1 MKTMKLFFSTLF
13 VVIISAIGMVSC
25 NDDDEPKDKVIEVTM
40 SVSENTDI
48 MYSLF
53 DDNKENPVECMLVM
67 EDGVDQTW
75 RKMSFSGIEWFT
87 YEKGH
92 RYKLRAKKTILANP
106 PADGS
111 AWKYELVE
119 VLEDKEI
126 IGPELP
132 VEATIKSEADI
143 VYEELC
149 PIEKYSVSSPIFVD
163 GNGKIYSSEGNERPS
178 YKNCRIYLNNTLDP
192 TAPDWVKLNSTTYMA
207 RYAYVISPLSDKIR
221 LVVASGG
228 GPMLKYIV
236 TEDDFR
242 YVTTTLNKGEQLTYV
257 LILANANKRGIQK
270 LELAYERKCCVQ
282 LCGFTSVPVP

>member
-75 RKMSFSGIEWFT
+75 RKMSFSYIKGFT

-143 VYEELC
+143 V
-149 PIEKYSVSSPIFVD
+149 
-163 GNGKIYSSEGNERPS
+163 
-178 YKNCRIYLNNTLDP
+178 
-192 TAPDWVKLNSTTYMA
+192 
-207 RYAYVISPLSDKIR
+207 
-221 LVVASGG
+221 
-228 GPMLKYIV
+228 
-236 TEDDFR
+236 
-242 YVTTTLNKGEQLTYV
+242 
-257 LILANANKRGIQK
+257 
-270 LELAYERKCCVQ
+270 
-282 LCGFTSVPVP
+282 

>member
-1 MKTMKLFFSTLF
+1 MKTTKLFFSTLL
-13 VVIISAIGMVSC
+13 VVIISAIGMASC
-25 NDDDEPKDKVIEVTM
+25 NDDDELKDKVVEVTM

-53 DDNKENPVECMLVM
+53 DDNKENPIECMLVM
-67 EDGVDQTW
+67 EEGVDQTW
-75 RKMSFSGIEWFT
+75 RKMSFSEIEWFT

-92 RYKLRAKKTILANP
+92 RYKLRAKKTILVNP

-143 VYEELC
+143 VYEEQC

-178 YKNCRIYLNNTLDP
+178 YKNCRIYLNKTLDI
-192 TAPDWVKLNSTTYMA
+192 TDPDWVKFNSTTYMA

-242 YVTTTLNKGEQLTYV
+242 HVTTMLNNGEQLTYV
-257 LILANANKRGIQK
+257 LILANANKKGIQR
-270 LELAYERKCCVQ
+270 LELIFERK
-282 LCGFTSVPVP
+282 

>member
-1 MKTMKLFFSTLF
+1 MTIKLFFSTLL
-13 VVIISAIGMVSC
+13 VVILSAIGMVSC
-25 NDDDEPKDKVIEVTM
+25 IDDDELKDKVVEVTM

-143 VYEELC
+143 VYEEQC

-178 YKNCRIYLNNTLDP
+178 YKNCRIYLNNTLD
-192 TAPDWVKLNSTTYMA
+192 TTDPDWVKFNSTTYMA

-242 YVTTTLNKGEQLTYV
+242 FVTTTMNKGEQLAYV
-257 LILANANKRGIQK
+257 LILANANKKGIQR
-270 LELAYERKCCVQ
+270 LELTFERK
-282 LCGFTSVPVP
+282 

>member
-53 DDNKENPVECMLVM
+53 DDNKENPIECMLVM

-207 RYAYVISPLSDKIR
+207 RYAYVISPISDKIR

-242 YVTTTLNKGEQLTYV
+242 FVTTTMNNGEQLAYV
-257 LILANANKRGIQK
+257 LILANANKKGIQR
-270 LELAYERKCCVQ
+270 LELTLERK
-282 LCGFTSVPVP
+282 

>member
-75 RKMSFSGIEWFT
+75 RKMSFSSIEGFT

-178 YKNCRIYLNNTLDP
+178 YKNCRIYLNKTLDI
-192 TAPDWVKLNSTTYMA
+192 TDPDWVKFNSTTYMA
-207 RYAYVISPLSDKIR
+207 RYAYVISPLSEKIR

-242 YVTTTLNKGEQLTYV
+242 YMTTTLKEKEQITYA
-257 LILANANKRGIQK
+257 LILANANKKGLQR
-270 LELAYERKCCVQ
+270 LELTLERK
-282 LCGFTSVPVP
+282 

>member
-25 NDDDEPKDKVIEVTM
+25 NDDDELKDKVIEVTM

-143 VYEELC
+143 VYEEQC

-242 YVTTTLNKGEQLTYV
+242 YMTTTLKEKEQITYV
-257 LILANANKRGIQK
+257 LILANANKKGLQR
-270 LELAYERKCCVQ
+270 LELTLERK
-282 LCGFTSVPVP
+282 

>member
-75 RKMSFSGIEWFT
+75 RKMSLSGIEWFT

-178 YKNCRIYLNNTLDP
+178 YKNCRIYLNNTLDI
-192 TAPDWVKLNSTTYMA
+192 TDPDWVKFNSTTYMA

-242 YVTTTLNKGEQLTYV
+242 YVTTTMKEKEQLTYV
-257 LILANANKRGIQK
+257 LILANANKKGLQR
-270 LELAYERKCCVQ
+270 LELTFERK
-282 LCGFTSVPVP
+282 

>member
-25 NDDDEPKDKVIEVTM
+25 NDDDELKDKVIEVTM

-178 YKNCRIYLNNTLDP
+178 YKNCRIYLNNTLDI
-192 TAPDWVKLNSTTYMA
+192 TDPDWVKFNSTTYMA
-207 RYAYVISPLSDKIR
+207 RYAYVISPLSEKIR

-242 YVTTTLNKGEQLTYV
+242 YMTTTLKEKEQITYV
-257 LILANANKRGIQK
+257 LILANANKKGLQR
-270 LELAYERKCCVQ
+270 LELTLERK
-282 LCGFTSVPVP
+282 

>member
-126 IGPELP
+126 TGPELP
-132 VEATIKSEADI
+132 VEDAIKSEADI
-143 VYEELC
+143 VYEEQC

-178 YKNCRIYLNNTLDP
+178 YKNCRIYLNNTLDI
-192 TAPDWVKLNSTTYMA
+192 TDPDWVKFNSTTYMA

-242 YVTTTLNKGEQLTYV
+242 YMTTTLKEKEQITYV
-257 LILANANKRGIQK
+257 LILANANKKGLQR
-270 LELAYERKCCVQ
+270 LELTIERK
-282 LCGFTSVPVP
+282 

>member
-1 MKTMKLFFSTLF
+1 MKTIKLFFSTLL
-13 VVIISAIGMVSC
+13 VVIISAIGMASC
-25 NDDDEPKDKVIEVTM
+25 NDDDELKDKVVVITM

-163 GNGKIYSSEGNERPS
+163 GNGNIYSSEGNERPS

-221 LVVASGG
+221 LVVASGS

-242 YVTTTLNKGEQLTYV
+242 FVTTTMNNGEQLAYV
-257 LILANANKRGIQK
+257 LILANANKKGIQR
-270 LELAYERKCCVQ
+270 LELTLERK
-282 LCGFTSVPVP
+282 

>member
-13 VVIISAIGMVSC
+13 FVIISAIGMVSC

-143 VYEELC
+143 VYEEQC

-178 YKNCRIYLNNTLDP
+178 YKNCRIYLNKTLDI
-192 TAPDWVKLNSTTYMA
+192 TDPDWVKLNSTTYMA
-207 RYAYVISPLSDKIR
+207 RYAYIISPLSDEIR

-242 YVTTTLNKGEQLTYV
+242 YMTTTLKEKEQITYV
-257 LILANANKRGIQK
+257 LILANANKKGLQR
-270 LELAYERKCCVQ
+270 LELTLERK
-282 LCGFTSVPVP
+282 

>member
-178 YKNCRIYLNNTLDP
+178 YKNCRIYLNKTLDI
-192 TAPDWVKLNSTTYMA
+192 TDPDWVKFNSTTYMA
-207 RYAYVISPLSDKIR
+207 RYAYVISPLSEKIR

-242 YVTTTLNKGEQLTYV
+242 YMTTTLKEKEQITYV
-257 LILANANKRGIQK
+257 LILANANKKGLQR
-270 LELAYERKCCVQ
+270 LELTLERK
-282 LCGFTSVPVP
+282 

>member
-132 VEATIKSEADI
+132 VEATIKYEADI

-178 YKNCRIYLNNTLDP
+178 YKNCRIYLNNTLDI
-192 TAPDWVKLNSTTYMA
+192 TDPDWVKFNSTTYMA

-242 YVTTTLNKGEQLTYV
+242 YMTTTLKEKEQITYV
-257 LILANANKRGIQK
+257 LILANANKKGLQR
-270 LELAYERKCCVQ
+270 LELTLERK
-282 LCGFTSVPVP
+282 

>member
-143 VYEELC
+143 VYEEQC
-149 PIEKYSVSSPIFVD
+149 PIQKYSVSSPIFVD
-163 GNGKIYSSEGNERPS
+163 GNGKIYTSEGNERPS
-178 YKNCRIYLNNTLDP
+178 YKNCRIYLNKTLDP

-242 YVTTTLNKGEQLTYV
+242 NVTTTMNKGEQLAYV
-257 LILANANKRGIQK
+257 LVLANANKKGIQR
-270 LELAYERKCCVQ
+270 LELTLERK
-282 LCGFTSVPVP
+282 

>member
-1 MKTMKLFFSTLF
+1 MKTIKLFFSTLL

-75 RKMSFSGIEWFT
+75 RKMSFSYIEGFT

-126 IGPELP
+126 TGPELP
-132 VEATIKSEADI
+132 VEDAIKSEADI
-143 VYEELC
+143 VYEEQC

-163 GNGKIYSSEGNERPS
+163 GNGTIYNSEGNERPS

-192 TAPDWVKLNSTTYMA
+192 TAPDWVKLNSTTYMT

-242 YVTTTLNKGEQLTYV
+242 YMTTTLKEKEQITYV
-257 LILANANKRGIQK
+257 LILANANKKGLQR
-270 LELAYERKCCVQ
+270 LELTIERK
-282 LCGFTSVPVP
+282 

>member
-1 MKTMKLFFSTLF
+1 MKTIKLFFSTLL

-25 NDDDEPKDKVIEVTM
+25 NDDDELKDKVVEVTM

-178 YKNCRIYLNNTLDP
+178 YKNCRIYLDKTLDP

-242 YVTTTLNKGEQLTYV
+242 YMTVTMNKGEQLTYV
-257 LILANANKRGIQK
+257 LVFANANKKGIQR
-270 LELAYERKCCVQ
+270 LELTLERK
-282 LCGFTSVPVP
+282 

>member
-25 NDDDEPKDKVIEVTM
+25 NDDDELKDKVVEVTM

-48 MYSLF
+48 MYGPF

-143 VYEELC
+143 VYEEQC

-178 YKNCRIYLNNTLDP
+178 YKNCRIYLNKTLDI
-192 TAPDWVKLNSTTYMA
+192 TDPDWVKFNSTTYMA
-207 RYAYVISPLSDKIR
+207 RYAYVISPLSEKIR

-242 YVTTTLNKGEQLTYV
+242 YMTTTLKEKEQITYV
-257 LILANANKRGIQK
+257 LILANANKKGLQR
-270 LELAYERKCCVQ
+270 LELTLERK
-282 LCGFTSVPVP
+282 

>member
-1 MKTMKLFFSTLF
+1 MMTIKLFFSTLLI
-13 VVIISAIGMVSC
+13 VIISAIGMVSC
-25 NDDDEPKDKVIEVTM
+25 NDDDELKDKVIEVTM

-143 VYEELC
+143 VYEEQC

-178 YKNCRIYLNNTLDP
+178 YKNCRIYLNNTID
-192 TAPDWVKLNSTTYMA
+192 TTNPDWVKFNSTTYMA
-207 RYAYVISPLSDKIR
+207 RYAYVISPLSAKIR

-242 YVTTTLNKGEQLTYV
+242 YVTTTMNKEEQLTYI
-257 LILANANKRGIQK
+257 LILANANKKGIQR
-270 LELAYERKCCVQ
+270 LELTLERK
-282 LCGFTSVPVP
+282 

>member
-143 VYEELC
+143 VYEEQC

-178 YKNCRIYLNNTLDP
+178 YKNCRIYLDKTLDP

-242 YVTTTLNKGEQLTYV
+242 YMTVTMNKGEQLTYV
-257 LILANANKRGIQK
+257 LVFANANKKGIQR
-270 LELAYERKCCVQ
+270 LELTLERK
-282 LCGFTSVPVP
+282 

>member
-1 MKTMKLFFSTLF
+1 MKTIKLFFSTLL
-13 VVIISAIGMVSC
+13 VVIISAIGMASC
-25 NDDDEPKDKVIEVTM
+25 NDDDELKDKVIEVTM

-132 VEATIKSEADI
+132 VEATIKYEADI

-149 PIEKYSVSSPIFVD
+149 PIEKYSVSSPLFVD
-163 GNGKIYSSEGNERPS
+163 GNGTIYSSEGNERPS

-192 TAPDWVKLNSTTYMA
+192 TAPDWVKLNSTTYMT

-242 YVTTTLNKGEQLTYV
+242 YMTTTLKEKEQITYV
-257 LILANANKRGIQK
+257 LILANANKKGLQR
-270 LELAYERKCCVQ
+270 LELTIERK
-282 LCGFTSVPVP
+282 

>member
-13 VVIISAIGMVSC
+13 VVILSAIGMVSC

-132 VEATIKSEADI
+132 VETTIKSEADI

-242 YVTTTLNKGEQLTYV
+242 NVTTTMNKGEQLAYV
-257 LILANANKRGIQK
+257 LVLANANKKGIQR
-270 LELAYERKCCVQ
+270 LELTLERK
-282 LCGFTSVPVP
+282 

>member
-1 MKTMKLFFSTLF
+1 MKTIKLFFLTLF

-25 NDDDEPKDKVIEVTM
+25 NDDDELKDKVVEVTM

-48 MYSLF
+48 MYGPF

-67 EDGVDQTW
+67 EDGVDKTW
-75 RKMSFSGIEWFT
+75 RKMSFSYIEGFT

-92 RYKLRAKKTILANP
+92 RYKLSAKKTILANP

-111 AWKYELVE
+111 AWMYELVK

-132 VEATIKSEADI
+132 VEDAIKSEADI
-143 VYEELC
+143 VYEEQC

-178 YKNCRIYLNNTLDP
+178 YKNCRIYLNKTLDI
-192 TAPDWVKLNSTTYMA
+192 TDPDWVKFNSTTYMA

-221 LVVASGG
+221 LVLASGG

-242 YVTTTLNKGEQLTYV
+242 YVTTTMNKGEQLTYV
-257 LILANANKRGIQK
+257 LILANANKKGIQR
-270 LELAYERKCCVQ
+270 LELTLERK
-282 LCGFTSVPVP
+282 

>member
-1 MKTMKLFFSTLF
+1 MKTMKFFFSTLF

-132 VEATIKSEADI
+132 VEATIKYEADI

-178 YKNCRIYLNNTLDP
+178 YKNCRIYLNKTLDI
-192 TAPDWVKLNSTTYMA
+192 TDPDWVKFNSTTYMA

-242 YVTTTLNKGEQLTYV
+242 YMTTTLKEKEQITYV
-257 LILANANKRGIQK
+257 LILANANKKGLQR
-270 LELAYERKCCVQ
+270 LELTLERK
-282 LCGFTSVPVP
+282 

>member
-1 MKTMKLFFSTLF
+1 MKTIKLFFSTLI
-13 VVIISAIGMVSC
+13 VVIISAIGMASC
-25 NDDDEPKDKVIEVTM
+25 IDDDELKDKVVVITM
-40 SVSENTDI
+40 SVSENTDN

-53 DDNKENPVECMLVM
+53 DDNKENPVEWMLVM

-75 RKMSFSGIEWFT
+75 RKMSLSGIEWFT

-192 TAPDWVKLNSTTYMA
+192 TVPDWVKLNSTTYMA

-242 YVTTTLNKGEQLTYV
+242 YVTTTMKEKEQLTYV
-257 LILANANKRGIQK
+257 LILANANKKGLQR
-270 LELAYERKCCVQ
+270 LELTFERK
-282 LCGFTSVPVP
+282 

>member
-143 VYEELC
+143 VYEEQC

-178 YKNCRIYLNNTLDP
+178 YKNCRIYLDKTLDP

-242 YVTTTLNKGEQLTYV
+242 YMTVTMNKGEQLTYV
-257 LILANANKRGIQK
+257 LVFVNANKKGIQR
-270 LELAYERKCCVQ
+270 LELTLERK
-282 LCGFTSVPVP
+282 

>member
-1 MKTMKLFFSTLF
+1 
-13 VVIISAIGMVSC
+13 MVSC

-132 VEATIKSEADI
+132 VEDAIKSEADI

-242 YVTTTLNKGEQLTYV
+242 YMTTTLKEKEQITYV
-257 LILANANKRGIQK
+257 LILANANKKGLQR
-270 LELAYERKCCVQ
+270 LELTLERK
-282 LCGFTSVPVP
+282 

>member
-25 NDDDEPKDKVIEVTM
+25 NDDDELKDKVVEVTM

-48 MYSLF
+48 MYGPF

-132 VEATIKSEADI
+132 VEATIKSELDI

-178 YKNCRIYLNNTLDP
+178 YKNCRIYLNNTLDI
-192 TAPDWVKLNSTTYMA
+192 TDPDWVKFNSTTYMA

-242 YVTTTLNKGEQLTYV
+242 YMTTTLKEKEQITYV
-257 LILANANKRGIQK
+257 LILANANKKGLQR
-270 LELAYERKCCVQ
+270 LELTLERK
-282 LCGFTSVPVP
+282 

>member
-192 TAPDWVKLNSTTYMA
+192 TVPDWVKLNSTTYMA

-242 YVTTTLNKGEQLTYV
+242 YMTTTLKEKEQITYV
-257 LILANANKRGIQK
+257 LILANANKKGLQR
-270 LELAYERKCCVQ
+270 LELTLERK
-282 LCGFTSVPVP
+282 

>member
-1 MKTMKLFFSTLF
+1 MKTIKLFFSTLL
-13 VVIISAIGMVSC
+13 VVIISAIGMASC
-25 NDDDEPKDKVIEVTM
+25 IDDDEPKDKVIEVTM

-53 DDNKENPVECMLVM
+53 DDNKENPIECMLVK
-67 EDGVDQTW
+67 EEGVDHW
-75 RKMSFSGIEWFT
+75 RKMSFSSIEGFT

-111 AWKYELVE
+111 AWMYELVE

-132 VEATIKSEADI
+132 VEDAIKSETDI
-143 VYEELC
+143 VYEEQC

-178 YKNCRIYLNNTLDP
+178 YKNCRIYLNKTLDP

-242 YVTTTLNKGEQLTYV
+242 NVTTTMNKGEQLAYV
-257 LILANANKRGIQK
+257 LILANANKKGIQR
-270 LELAYERKCCVQ
+270 LELTLERK
-282 LCGFTSVPVP
+282 

>member
-143 VYEELC
+143 VYEEQC

-242 YVTTTLNKGEQLTYV
+242 YMTVTMNKGEQLTYV
-257 LILANANKRGIQK
+257 LVFANANKKGIQR
-270 LELAYERKCCVQ
+270 LELTLERK
-282 LCGFTSVPVP
+282 

>member
-1 MKTMKLFFSTLF
+1 MKTIKLFFSTLL
-13 VVIISAIGMVSC
+13 VVIISAIGMASC
-25 NDDDEPKDKVIEVTM
+25 IDDDEPKDKVIEVTM

-53 DDNKENPVECMLVM
+53 DDNKENPIECMLVK
-67 EDGVDQTW
+67 EEGVDHW
-75 RKMSFSGIEWFT
+75 RKMSFSSIEGFT

-143 VYEELC
+143 VYEEQC

-178 YKNCRIYLNNTLDP
+178 YKNCRIYLDKTLDP

-242 YVTTTLNKGEQLTYV
+242 YMTVTMNKGEQLTYV
-257 LILANANKRGIQK
+257 LVFANANKKGIQR
-270 LELAYERKCCVQ
+270 LELTLERK
-282 LCGFTSVPVP
+282 

>member
-1 MKTMKLFFSTLF
+1 MKTIKLFFSTLL

-25 NDDDEPKDKVIEVTM
+25 NDDDEFKDKVVVITM

-53 DDNKENPVECMLVM
+53 DDNKENPIECMLVM

-111 AWKYELVE
+111 AWKYEFVE

-207 RYAYVISPLSDKIR
+207 RYAYVISPISDKIR

-242 YVTTTLNKGEQLTYV
+242 FVTTTMNNGEQLAYV
-257 LILANANKRGIQK
+257 LILANANKKGIQR
-270 LELAYERKCCVQ
+270 LELTLERK
-282 LCGFTSVPVP
+282 

>member
-1 MKTMKLFFSTLF
+1 MKLFFSTLF
-13 VVIISAIGMVSC
+13 FVIISAIGMVSC

-143 VYEELC
+143 VYEEQC

-178 YKNCRIYLNNTLDP
+178 YKNCRIYLNKTLDI
-192 TAPDWVKLNSTTYMA
+192 TDPDWVKLNSTTYMA
-207 RYAYVISPLSDKIR
+207 RYAYIISPLSDEIR

-242 YVTTTLNKGEQLTYV
+242 YMTTTLKEKEQITYV
-257 LILANANKRGIQK
+257 LILANANKKGLQR
-270 LELAYERKCCVQ
+270 LELTLERK
-282 LCGFTSVPVP
+282 